1 MIAFFPDLYP
11 DELLYSAF
19 SRYFDKSGYSIY
31 RAAAEDIFQN
41 SLTNPD
47 VLFLNPIKD
56 EIRSILT
63 KQKSWEEIIERH
75 TMYPH
80 YARFL
85 PQERRR
91 KAFQSLIQ
99 MDFKHKDALQMP
111 KNGKSDSCYL
121 RYCPLCCQRD
131 REIYGETYWHRE
143 HQMQDILV
151 CPDHGCYL
159 INSSILARGKKSP
172 GLYSA
177 ECNVASNEIRMSNN
191 LLERKLA
198 RYTADLF
205 QKDVI
210 DTNVRFHLFLHEKI
224 AGSKYTSSRGE
235 QKNVT
240 LYFNDFVDYY
250 SKHINNPIS
259 EIWQF
264 QKIVDGKKYSSTEI
278 AMVAMFIGIS
288 AEELAT
294 LEMPSELHQEAFD
307 RKIREMHDK
316 GIKYPQIAE
325 MTGASYDY
333 CKQIGEGRFGKYK
346 KGRTMN
352 NGGIRSTDWENIDK
366 ELLPKVKEAIAEIY
380 NNQGRPIRVNFRSV
394 AKKVGI
400 CEKNYPN
407 LTLCSRE
414 IKENYEDWE
423 HYWAREMVFFYQQL
437 KKEWKPVTITAIM
450 NMTNTKRQNLIR
462 GVPYLENYT
471 DAKTAEIIK
480 TIVTC

>member
-1 MIAFFPDLYP
+1 
-11 DELLYSAF
+11 
-19 SRYFDKSGYSIY
+19 
-31 RAAAEDIFQN
+31 
-41 SLTNPD
+41 
-47 VLFLNPIKD
+47 
-56 EIRSILT
+56 
-63 KQKSWEEIIERH
+63 
-75 TMYPH
+75 
-80 YARFL
+80 
-85 PQERRR
+85 
-91 KAFQSLIQ
+91 
-99 MDFKHKDALQMP
+99 
-111 KNGKSDSCYL
+111 
-121 RYCPLCCQRD
+121 
-131 REIYGETYWHRE
+131 
-143 HQMQDILV
+143 
-151 CPDHGCYL
+151 
-159 INSSILARGKKSP
+159 
-172 GLYSA
+172 
-177 ECNVASNEIRMSNN
+177 
-191 LLERKLA
+191 
-198 RYTADLF
+198 
-205 QKDVI
+205 
-210 DTNVRFHLFLHEKI
+210 
-224 AGSKYTSSRGE
+224 
-235 QKNVT
+235 
-240 LYFNDFVDYY
+240 VDYY

-325 MTGASYDY
+325 MTGASYDF

-437 KKEWKPVTITAIM
+437 KKEWKPVTITSIM